1 MNAFT
6 LKILAAER
14 VFYDGACVSLTV
26 PTLDGLYGV
35 QARHEDVILAVVPG
49 TLTVRTDLGDE
60 IVAAVSGGVLK
71 MEDNTALLLAD
82 TVERADEIDFRR
94 AEQAAERAKEE
105 LLQKR
110 AHRPSA
116 WRRSTWRG
124 RSAASKR
131 RSIAAAGNK
140 RGKARREPCFFAPLA
155 KKFSR

>member
-1 MNAFT
+1 MNTFT

-71 MEDNTALLLAD
+71 MEDNEALLLAD

-94 AEQAAERAKEE
+94 AEQAAAWAKEE
-105 LLQKR
+105 LRQKKSIQEQRVAMEHMAR
-110 AHRPSA
+110 ALSRLKTAQHRG
-116 WRRSTWRG
+116 G
-124 RSAASKR
+124 RK
-131 RSIAAAGNK
+131 
-140 RGKARREPCFFAPLA
+140 
-155 KKFSR
+155 

>member
-1 MNAFT
+1 MNTFT

-49 TLTVRTDLGDE
+49 TLTLRTDTDDE

-71 MEDNTALLLAD
+71 MESNGALLLAD
-82 TVERADEIDFRR
+82 TVERAEEIDERR
-94 AEQAAERAKEE
+94 AEQAAAQAKEE

-110 AHRPSA
+110 GVQEQRMAQEHMARALSRIKTAKHRG
-116 WRRSTWRG
+116 G
-124 RSAASKR
+124 RK
-131 RSIAAAGNK
+131 
-140 RGKARREPCFFAPLA
+140 
-155 KKFSR
+155 

>member
-1 MNAFT
+1 MNTFT

-71 MEDNTALLLAD
+71 MEDNEALLLAD

-94 AEQAAERAKEE
+94 AEQAAA
-105 LLQKR
+105 
-110 AHRPSA
+110 
-116 WRRSTWRG
+116 
-124 RSAASKR
+124 
-131 RSIAAAGNK
+131 
-140 RGKARREPCFFAPLA
+140 
-155 KKFSR
+155 

>member
-105 LLQKR
+105 LLQKKGAQAQRMAQEHMAR
-110 AHRPSA
+110 ALSRIKTAQHRG
-116 WRRSTWRG
+116 G
-124 RSAASKR
+124 RK
-131 RSIAAAGNK
+131 
-140 RGKARREPCFFAPLA
+140 
-155 KKFSR
+155 

>member
-94 AEQAAERAKEE
+94 AEQAAARAKEE
-105 LLQKR
+105 LLQKKSVQEQRMAQEHMAR
-110 AHRPSA
+110 ALSRLKTAQHRG
-116 WRRSTWRG
+116 G
-124 RSAASKR
+124 RK
-131 RSIAAAGNK
+131 
-140 RGKARREPCFFAPLA
+140 
-155 KKFSR
+155 

>member
-1 MNAFT
+1 MNTFT

-35 QARHEDVILAVVPG
+35 QAKHEDVILAVVPG

-82 TVERADEIDFRR
+82 TVERADEIDERR
-94 AEQAAERAKEE
+94 AERAAARAKEE
-105 LLQKR
+105 LLEKKSAQEQRLAEQHMAR
-110 AHRPSA
+110 ALSRIKTAQHRG
-116 WRRSTWRG
+116 G
-124 RSAASKR
+124 RK
-131 RSIAAAGNK
+131 
-140 RGKARREPCFFAPLA
+140 
-155 KKFSR
+155 

>member
-1 MNAFT
+1 MNTFT

-49 TLTVRTDLGDE
+49 TLTLRTDAGEE

-71 MEDNTALLLAD
+71 MENNEALLLAD

-94 AEQAAERAKEE
+94 AERAAARAKEE
-105 LLQKR
+105 LLEK
-110 AHRPSA
+110 
-116 WRRSTWRG
+116 
-124 RSAASKR
+124 RSAQERRMAQEHMARALGRLKTAKR
-131 RSIAAAGNK
+131 RGDRK
-140 RGKARREPCFFAPLA
+140 
-155 KKFSR
+155 

>member
-1 MNAFT
+1 MNTFT

-71 MEDNTALLLAD
+71 MEDNEALLLAD

-94 AEQAAERAKEE
+94 AEQAAAWAKEK
-105 LLQKR
+105 LRQKKSIQEQRVAMEHMAR
-110 AHRPSA
+110 ALSRLKTAQHRG
-116 WRRSTWRG
+116 G
-124 RSAASKR
+124 RK
-131 RSIAAAGNK
+131 
-140 RGKARREPCFFAPLA
+140 
-155 KKFSR
+155 